1 MGWRARRMKRAR
13 YGLVRGVE
21 PGRMAVPLQGT
32 PTEGAAEGIETRASM
47 PCTARGLD
55 ELP

>member
-1 MGWRARRMKRAR
+1 MGWRARRMKRGR
-13 YGLVRGVE
+13 YGLARGFE
-21 PGRMAVPLQGT
+21 AGWMAVPLQGT

>member
-1 MGWRARRMKRAR
+1 MGWRVRRMKRAR
-13 YGLVRGVE
+13 YGLVRE
-21 PGRMAVPLQGT
+21 FEAGRMAVLLQGT
-32 PTEGAAEGIETRASM
+32 ATEGAAEGIETRASM